1 MPSSKGSKVFAEAMD
16 RYDWQSLHQKLQGG
30 KPKDIQKIFSKM
42 KYRICK
48 LMFHQSSSFVVQK
61 LFEVCDEEQ
70 MDQLVFS
77 VTADP
82 ALLMSACLDPQ
93 GAESMK
99 KFLECIRASEQISQ
113 MIRFFSH
120 FSVPLANDQFG
131 SLVIGHCFHIF
142 TAEETKPLLVA
153 IDRNCSIIAV
163 SESGSYLLRA
173 IISKDRPLGFMLMWI
188 MMDAYAL
195 STEPFGNY
203 VLRHVIGLEIP
214 CLIEEIV
221 ANWSGVFHG
230 LSMDKYG
237 SKVVKKLMK
246 ASKRKYAP
254 QIINDIISS
263 PEFST
268 VLVDPF
274 GYSVLQTAMQCSKG
288 TVRKRLHDL
297 IRQHSELLNRR

>member
-16 RYDWQSLHQKLQGG
+16 RYGWQSLHQKLQGG
-30 KPKDIQKIFSKM
+30 KPKDIQKIFSKL

-93 GAESMK
+93 GAECMK
-99 KFLECIRASEQISQ
+99 KFLECIRASEQISH

-131 SLVIGHCFHIF
+131 SL
-142 TAEETKPLLVA
+142 PLLVA
-153 IDRNCSIIAV
+153 IGRNISIIAV

-173 IISKDRPLGFMLMWI
+173 IISKDRPEGFILMWI
-188 MMDAYAL
+188 MMHASHL

-221 ANWSGVFHG
+221 AKWSGVFHG
-230 LSMDKYG
+230 LSMNKYG

-263 PEFST
+263 PKFST

-274 GYSVLQTAMQCSKG
+274 GYSVLQTAMKCSKG

-297 IRQHSELLNRR
+297 IRQHSELLNRK